1 LSAAHAARLP
11 PGRPPSSDGKID
23 GIYLHVSDLR
33 RLPFEE
39 YVQISTLGASKTI
52 EEIFDP

>member
-23 GIYLHVSDLR
+23 GIYLHISDLR